1 MFKAYNHKAFNKSE
15 KEKIDQYIDLALN
28 FNKTHNLFARKNKPE
43 ILNKDILDC
52 AHIIPAIKPNK
63 TVADLGSG
71 GGLPGILLSIT
82 KPPSFLG
89 PILIKLDLFTLRG
102 FKNFGST
109 TTHPANRI

>member
-71 GGLPGILLSIT
+71 GACQEFFCQLQNQ
-82 KPPSFLG
+82 K
-89 PILIKLDLFTLRG
+89 IK
-102 FKNFGST
+102 
-109 TTHPANRI
+109 